1 MKNKKLISLI
11 IILMI
16 FNYILLSL
24 MPMFSNKVYAADQ
37 AAGTLSR
44 DINGIDDNLYP
55 GYKSLIKDLQSKH
68 SNYTFLLYYT
78 GIDWDSVINIEYQG
92 HSRSPKNLV
101 QITDNYNG
109 MWICPICGTQK
120 YDNGKWCCASR
131 EALAYMMDP
140 RNSLNEE
147 DVFQFKDLEG
157 SDVAYEDIARVVSGY
172 GSYINNNEV
181 IQAIVDASKE
191 YNINGYFLVS
201 KIINEH
207 GKDGSTLSAGQ
218 GHNGQYVGYYNYFNI
233 GSYGNGKDTIIYNG
247 LSHAKG
253 QNWNTRRASILGGA
267 KEVRESYITKYS
279 QNTLYYQKFNVSGRS
294 TIGSHQYQQNIMA
307 AQSQGESLKEY
318 YGTSTTP
325 QEFVFIIPLY
335 KNMPKQ
341 AAGRPDV
348 TKANSITYKDGVV
361 KNISTHLTVRAQAGT
376 SKLAIGKLDNGE
388 EIKILQQ
395 GDKKID
401 GYYWDLIVSKINGT
415 YGYAARNVNGESI
428 GLVGLE
434 GTSSGSKYENNVNTN
449 TTVPDNTVNNNT
461 VNNNTVNNNTTGG
474 NNTTVVEKVK
484 ITTDGKYLQTI
495 PELTVES
502 LNAEY
507 KDKKV
512 EIKDNEGNVVKE
524 GNFGTGY
531 KVTIED
537 KTYTIVKKGDINGD
551 ADIDVVDYVYLYN
564 YLNGKLKLE
573 NEFKD
578 AAALMQDIEDISVVD
593 YVALYNYL
601 KGTYK
606 VGL

>member
-1 MKNKKLISLI
+1 M
-11 IILMI
+11 
-16 FNYILLSL
+16 
-24 MPMFSNKVYAADQ
+24 
-37 AAGTLSR
+37 
-44 DINGIDDNLYP
+44 
-55 GYKSLIKDLQSKH
+55 
-68 SNYTFLLYYT
+68 
-78 GIDWDSVINIEYQG
+78 
-92 HSRSPKNLV
+92 
-101 QITDNYNG
+101 
-109 MWICPICGTQK
+109 
-120 YDNGKWCCASR
+120 
-131 EALAYMMDP
+131 
-140 RNSLNEE
+140 
-147 DVFQFKDLEG
+147 G
-157 SDVAYEDIARVVSGY
+157 S
-172 GSYINNNEV
+172 
-181 IQAIVDASKE
+181 
-191 YNINGYFLVS
+191 
-201 KIINEH
+201 
-207 GKDGSTLSAGQ
+207 
-218 GHNGQYVGYYNYFNI
+218 
-233 GSYGNGKDTIIYNG
+233 
-247 LSHAKG
+247 
-253 QNWNTRRASILGGA
+253 
-267 KEVRESYITKYS
+267 
-279 QNTLYYQKFNVSGRS
+279 
-294 TIGSHQYQQNIMA
+294 
-307 AQSQGESLKEY
+307 
-318 YGTSTTP
+318 
-325 QEFVFIIPLY
+325 
-335 KNMPKQ
+335 
-341 AAGRPDV
+341 
-348 TKANSITYKDGVV
+348 
-361 KNISTHLTVRAQAGT
+361 
-376 SKLAIGKLDNGE
+376 
-388 EIKILQQ
+388 
-395 GDKKID
+395 
-401 GYYWDLIVSKINGT
+401 
-415 YGYAARNVNGESI
+415 
-428 GLVGLE
+428 E